1 MFQGNSLPSFCSLIL
16 LMNSTTLRKI
26 GTPFFLAFAKK
37 PKRWT
42 QESFHGQFLST
53 ANTPRRK
60 SFRRCCNVPSDAFLH
75 ERSDFKA
82 LVATVADS
90 EKINDPALVEKDY
103 WIMHAVFGLKHLG
116 LTFELKGGTSLSKGF
131 GIIQRFSE
139 DIDIR
144 IEPFDGL
151 QVDTNPNHAKPQ
163 HIDSRRQFYEKL
175 RDKIKIPG
183 ITAVERDTTYD
194 DETLRNAGLRL
205 SYDTPFGSI
214 AGLKDGILLEVGFD
228 QTTPNRAVTISSW
241 VVQFADA
248 RKLQYT
254 GNRALHIPC
263 YNPEYTF
270 VEKVQAVVRKYG
282 QFKLTGKVPTN
293 FLRHYYDIHQLLD
306 VEAVQQF
313 IGTPKYLEHKKKRF
327 KSLDHDVAKSGAFTI
342 EDENIRKRFE
352 AEYSKT
358 APLYYRGQ
366 IPFGTIL
373 ARIERD
379 LVRL

>member
-1 MFQGNSLPSFCSLIL
+1 MFQDNSLPSFCWSIL
-16 LMNSTTLRKI
+16 LMNLATLRRI

-37 PKRWT
+37 LKRWT
-42 QESFHGQFLST
+42 RKSFRGQFLST
-53 ANTPRRK
+53 ASTPRRK
-60 SFRRCCNVPSDAFLH
+60 SFRRCCSMPDSFLH

-82 LVATVADS
+82 LVESVADS

-103 WIMHAVFGLKHLG
+103 WIMHAVFGLKQLG

-151 QVDTNPNHAKPQ
+151 QVDTNPNHEKPT
-163 HIDSRRQFYEKL
+163 HIESRRSFYEKL

-183 ITAVERDTTYD
+183 IMSVERDTTYD
-194 DETLRNAGLRL
+194 DQTLRNAGLRL
-205 SYDTPFGSI
+205 SYETHIGSI

-228 QTTPNRAVTISSW
+228 QTAPNRSVTISSW
-241 VVQFADA
+241 IVQFAEA
-248 RKLQYT
+248 KKLQYAD
-254 GNRALHIPC
+254 NRAPDIHC

-282 QFKLTGKVPTN
+282 QFKATGKIPTN

-306 VEAVQQF
+306 VEAVQEF
-313 IGTPKYLEHKKKRF
+313 IGTPEYLEHKKKRF
-327 KSLDHDVAKSGAFTI
+327 KSLDQDVEKSGAFTI
-342 EDENIRKRFE
+342 EDENIRKQFE
-352 AEYSKT
+352 KEYSKT

-366 IPFGTIL
+366 IPLDKLL
-373 ARIERD
+373 ARIQQD
-379 LVRL
+379 LSRL